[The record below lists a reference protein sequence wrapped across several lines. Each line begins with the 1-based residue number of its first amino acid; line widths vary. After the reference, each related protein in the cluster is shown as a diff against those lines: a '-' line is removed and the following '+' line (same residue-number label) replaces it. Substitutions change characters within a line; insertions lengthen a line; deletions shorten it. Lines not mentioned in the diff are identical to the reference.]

1 MSLVGDNI
9 QIIRALSNEMAAF
22 LHTLPDDVW
31 RDADTYASACAG
43 WNMADVVAHLV
54 DIGNKFAMSVERALN
69 GNVSPPMGYRR
80 MNRAEFT
87 QSVISL
93 RDAYYEDLFPEFNAS
108 CLRLNRLLVSLTPE
122 QYALPAWHPF
132 RVMTVEN
139 LIELRAMELAVHGW
153 DVRYGIDRAASLSPV
168 AVPFLKGW
176 VNRWLAACFRAP
188 ADDPRFA
195 DGGSATIRFALTDG
209 AEDGDGESYD
219 LTVRSDGF
227 SLDASDPSATPDA
240 TLSVDTSTYILFLMG
255 RLPLRRSIRRRRIAF
270 AGDQPLAEGFG
281 EWFPGI

>member
-1 MSLVGDNI
+1 MTVADNI
-9 QIIRALSNEMAAF
+9 QTIRALSNEMAAY

-31 RDADTYASACAG
+31 RDAETYASACAE

-54 DIGNKFAMSVERALN
+54 DVGNHFSMSIERALN

-80 MNRAEFT
+80 MNREEFT
-87 QSVISL
+87 QSVIAL
-93 RDAYYEDLFPEFNAS
+93 RDAYHEDLFPEFNAS
-108 CLRLNRLLVSLTPE
+108 CLRLNRLLMSLTPE

-139 LIELRAMELAVHGW
+139 LIELRAMELAIHGW
-153 DVRYGIDRAASLSPV
+153 DVRYGIDRAASLSAA

-176 VNRWLAACFRAP
+176 VHRWLTACFRAP
-188 ADDPRFA
+188 DGLDADVRLRF
-195 DGGSATIRFALTDG
+195 SLTDG
-209 AEDGDGESYD
+209 DDESYD

-227 SLDASDPSATPDA
+227 SLEASDTSATADG
-240 TLSVDTSTYILFLMG
+240 TLTLDTSSYILFLMG

-270 AGDQPLAEGFG
+270 SGDQALAEGFPQ
-281 EWFPGI
+281 WFPGV

>member
-1 MSLVGDNI
+1 MTTASENI
-9 QIIRALSNEMAAF
+9 QTIRALSNEMAAY

-31 RDADTYASACAG
+31 RDADTYASACAE

-54 DIGNKFAMSVERALN
+54 DIGNHFAMSIERALN

-80 MNRAEFT
+80 MNREEFT
-87 QSVISL
+87 QSVIAL
-93 RDAYYEDLFPEFNAS
+93 RDAYHEDLFPEFNAS

-139 LIELRAMELAVHGW
+139 LIELRAMELAIHGW
-153 DVRYGIDRAASLSPV
+153 DVRYGIDRSASLSAA

-176 VNRWLAACFRAP
+176 VPRWLTACFRAP
-188 ADDPRFA
+188 DDPDADVRLRFE
-195 DGGSATIRFALTDG
+195 LT
-209 AEDGDGESYD
+209 DGDGESYD

-227 SLDASDPSATPDA
+227 SLEASDLSATADG
-240 TLSVDTSTYILFLMG
+240 TLELDTSSYILFLMG

-270 AGDQPLAEGFG
+270 AGDQALAEGFG
-281 EWFPGI
+281 AWFPGV

>member
-1 MSLVGDNI
+1 MSSVEDII
-9 QIIRALSNEMAAF
+9 QTIRALSNEMAAF
-22 LHTLPDDVW
+22 LYTLPDDVW
-31 RDADTYASACAG
+31 RDADTYASACAE
-43 WNMADVVAHLV
+43 WNMADVVAHLIDV
-54 DIGNKFAMSVERALN
+54 ANTFSMSVERALN
-69 GNVSPPMGYRR
+69 GSVAPPMGYRR
-80 MNRAEFT
+80 MNREEFT

-168 AVPFLKGW
+168 AAPFLKGW
-176 VNRWLAACFRAP
+176 VHRWLSACFRAP
-188 ADDPRFA
+188 GDDTN
-195 DGGSATIRFALTDG
+195 ATIRFALTDG
-209 AEDGDGESYD
+209 DDGESYD
-219 LTVRSDGF
+219 LAVRSDGF
-227 SLDASDPSATPDA
+227 TLGDSNASATPDG
-240 TLSVDTSTYILFLMG
+240 TLTLDTSSYILFLMG

-270 AGDQPLAEGFG
+270 SGDTAVAEGFG
-281 EWFPGI
+281 EWFPGV